1 MNILRIRNELRNGKS
16 IFDIPLRVT
25 FYARV
30 STDKEEQL
38 NSLEN
43 QVQYF
48 TEFIRSRP
56 NWTYVEGYVDEGISG
71 ASTKKR
77 DNFLRMIADAKA
89 GLFDFIITKEISRFS
104 RSTLDSIRY
113 TQELLEHDVG
123 VLFQNDNINTLD
135 SDSEFRLVVMAGVAQ
150 DEIRKL
156 SERLKFGFRQAIK
169 NGHVLGND
177 KLWGYDK
184 KDCVLTINET
194 EAKVVRRIFHLY
206 ANEQMGI
213 RRISQQLFDEGFTS
227 RKGNAFNVLTIRHIL
242 ENPKYKGWYCANKSQ
257 TVDYR
262 SKRKI
267 FLDESE
273 WVMYP
278 DPSIPAIVSEE
289 LWDRA
294 NALYK
299 QRSAQMMSHQSA
311 AEFHNRYPYSG
322 KIICEEH
329 GTSFY
334 RQVLNS
340 SKGKKEVWQCRVYRN
355 RGRAACSAPQM
366 RTSELNKIMAEIF
379 SQMIHNKQGIV
390 DAVVKVIQSVPQE
403 HDFQQDIRRME
414 SELSAIHAKKDRL
427 LDMSIEGVIS
437 TVEFKQRND
446 GFNQQIQALGQQL
459 AILKAEEEKSL
470 ISTEQLNKIKATLE
484 DDLSFQNGIRSELVT
499 TILDHIVVKKGST
512 KEEFHLDIYLKFGD
526 PCGVI
531 FDRANSS
538 FCFTC
543 SKSTIPRAP
552 IRRISSPSAPS
563 ASSRGSPALT
573 RRRAPGWPPTPP
585 GVLKMLPYRSGL
597 FAPSCG
603 GSHLLGG
610 KMACI
615 LPPNEPRGSHDP
627 LCSQCG
633 QLRAPLHS
641 QLPACP
647 APYAGGGGEVQSP
660 LH

>member
-543 SKSTIPRAP
+543 SKNTTPKAV
-552 IRRISSPSAPS
+552 IRRILSPSAPLG
-563 ASSRGSPALT
+563 SSRASPASIRKRVPGSP
-573 RRRAPGWPPTPP
+573 PMPPAA
-585 GVLKMLPYRSGL
+585 LKMQSSHRHIVPWDWA
-597 FAPSCG
+597 APAG
-603 GSHLLGG
+603 TG
-610 KMACI
+610 K
-615 LPPNEPRGSHDP
+615 D
-627 LCSQCG
+627 
-633 QLRAPLHS
+633 
-641 QLPACP
+641 
-647 APYAGGGGEVQSP
+647 
-660 LH
+660 

>member
-379 SQMIHNKQGIV
+379 SQMIHNKQEIV

-585 GVLKMLPYRSGL
+585 GVLKTRS
-597 FAPSCG
+597 
-603 GSHLLGG
+603 
-610 KMACI
+610 
-615 LPPNEPRGSHDP
+615 
-627 LCSQCG
+627 
-633 QLRAPLHS
+633 
-641 QLPACP
+641 
-647 APYAGGGGEVQSP
+647 
-660 LH
+660 

>member
-585 GVLKMLPYRSGL
+585 GVLKMQYYHNGTN
-597 FAPSCG
+597 G
-603 GSHLLGG
+603 G
-610 KMACI
+610 
-615 LPPNEPRGSHDP
+615 
-627 LCSQCG
+627 
-633 QLRAPLHS
+633 
-641 QLPACP
+641 
-647 APYAGGGGEVQSP
+647 
-660 LH
+660 

>member
-379 SQMIHNKQGIV
+379 SQMIHNKQEIV

-543 SKSTIPRAP
+543 SRNTIPRAP
-552 IRRISSPSAPS
+552 
-563 ASSRGSPALT
+563 T
-573 RRRAPGWPPTPP
+573 RRT
-585 GVLKMLPYRSGL
+585 
-597 FAPSCG
+597 
-603 GSHLLGG
+603 
-610 KMACI
+610 
-615 LPPNEPRGSHDP
+615 
-627 LCSQCG
+627 
-633 QLRAPLHS
+633 
-641 QLPACP
+641 
-647 APYAGGGGEVQSP
+647 
-660 LH
+660 

>member
-1 MNILRIRNELRNGKS
+1 MNILKIRNELRGGKN
-16 IFDIPLRVT
+16 IFDLPLRVT

-30 STDKEEQL
+30 STDKDEQL

-43 QVQYF
+43 QVQYY
-48 TEFIRSRP
+48 TELIQSKP
-56 NWTYVEGYVDEGISG
+56 NWTYIPGYIDEGISG
-71 ASTKKR
+71 TSTKKR
-77 DNFLRMIADAKA
+77 DSFLRMIADAKA
-89 GLFDFIITKEISRFS
+89 GRFDFIITKEISRFS
-104 RSTLDSIRY
+104 RSTLDSIQY

-150 DEIRKL
+150 DEVRKL

-213 RRISQQLFDEGFTS
+213 RRISQQLYDEGFTS

-299 QRSAQMMSHQSA
+299 RRSAQMMSHQSA

-329 GTSFY
+329 GTSFH
-334 RQVLNS
+334 RQVLKS
-340 SKGKKEVWQCRVYRN
+340 SKGEKEVWQCRVYRN
-355 RGRAACSAPQM
+355 RGRAACSAPQI
-366 RTSELNKIMAEIF
+366 RTSELDQIMAQIF
-379 SQMIHNKQGIV
+379 EQLAKDKSAIV
-390 DAVVKVIQSVPQE
+390 DAVMKVIQAVPNE
-403 HDFQQDIRRME
+403 HDYRQDAGRIE
-414 SELSAIHAKKDRL
+414 TELSAIYAKKDRL
-427 LDMSIEGVIS
+427 LEMSIEGALS
-437 TVEFKQRND
+437 TAEFKQRND
-446 GFNQQIQALGQQL
+446 SFNDQL
-459 AILKAEEEKSL
+459 HELERQMEVLKAEEEKSQ
-470 ISTEQLNKIKATLE
+470 ISVEQLEKIKCALE
-484 DDLSFQNGIRSELVT
+484 EELSFQNGVNSALVT

-512 KEEFHLDIYLKFGD
+512 KENVHLDIYLKFGG
-526 PCGVI
+526 PYGVA
-531 FDRANSS
+531 FDRENSS

-543 SKSTIPRAP
+543 PKNITPRPEIRTI
-552 IRRISSPSAPS
+552 
-563 ASSRGSPALT
+563 
-573 RRRAPGWPPTPP
+573 
-585 GVLKMLPYRSGL
+585 
-597 FAPSCG
+597 
-603 GSHLLGG
+603 
-610 KMACI
+610 
-615 LPPNEPRGSHDP
+615 
-627 LCSQCG
+627 
-633 QLRAPLHS
+633 
-641 QLPACP
+641 
-647 APYAGGGGEVQSP
+647 
-660 LH
+660 

>member
-184 KDCVLTINET
+184 KGCVLTINET

-213 RRISQQLFDEGFTS
+213 RRISQQLYDEGFTS

-299 QRSAQMMSHQSA
+299 RRSAQMMSHQSA

-329 GTSFY
+329 GTSFH
-334 RQVLNS
+334 RQVLKS
-340 SKGKKEVWQCRVYRN
+340 SKGEKEVWQCRVYRN
-355 RGRAACSAPQM
+355 RGRAACAAPQM
-366 RTSELNKIMAEIF
+366 RTSELDQIMAQIF
-379 SQMIHNKQGIV
+379 EQLAKDKSAIV
-390 DAVVKVIQSVPQE
+390 DAVMKVIQAVPNE
-403 HDFQQDIRRME
+403 HDYRQDVKRVEAEID
-414 SELSAIHAKKDRL
+414 SICAKKDRL
-427 LDMSIEGVIS
+427 LEMSIEGALS
-437 TVEFKQRND
+437 TLEFKQRND
-446 GFNQQIQALGQQL
+446 AFNDQL
-459 AILKAEEEKSL
+459 HELERQMEVLKAEEEKSQT
-470 ISTEQLNKIKATLE
+470 SVEQLVKIKAALE
-484 DDLSFQNGIRSELVT
+484 AELSFQNGVNSALVT
-499 TILDHIVVKKGST
+499 TILDHIVVKKCST
-512 KEEFHLDIYLKFGD
+512 KEEVHLDIYLKFGD
-526 PCGVI
+526 PYGVV
-531 FDRANSS
+531 FDRENSS
-538 FCFTC
+538 FCFTR
-543 SKSTIPRAP
+543 PRNTTP
-552 IRRISSPSAPS
+552 RPT
-563 ASSRGSPALT
+563 T
-573 RRRAPGWPPTPP
+573 RTT
-585 GVLKMLPYRSGL
+585 
-597 FAPSCG
+597 
-603 GSHLLGG
+603 
-610 KMACI
+610 
-615 LPPNEPRGSHDP
+615 
-627 LCSQCG
+627 
-633 QLRAPLHS
+633 
-641 QLPACP
+641 
-647 APYAGGGGEVQSP
+647 
-660 LH
+660 